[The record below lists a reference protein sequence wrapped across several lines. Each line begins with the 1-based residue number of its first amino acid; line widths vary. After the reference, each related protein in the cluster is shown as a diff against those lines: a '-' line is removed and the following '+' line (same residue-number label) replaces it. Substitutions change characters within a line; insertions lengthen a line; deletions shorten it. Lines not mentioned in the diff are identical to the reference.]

1 MVDLISTIQ
10 QESDA
15 TFSLRLMNANAD
27 TREELLSMRDGMKNR
42 EAFIQSK
49 QGKAVFFDTVAE
61 RLQKLEEWYPR
72 AYGILKQML
81 PCLMMWPDD
90 MAPTV
95 LKLADSWIEG
105 CILPDDRKILC
116 LSVGV

>member
-42 EAFIQSK
+42 EAFMQSK
-49 QGKAVFFDTVAE
+49 QGKAVFFDTTAEAGGVVSSGVWHFETDAAMPYDVA
-61 RLQKLEEWYPR
+61 
-72 AYGILKQML
+72 G
-81 PCLMMWPDD
+81 
-90 MAPTV
+90 
-95 LKLADSWIEG
+95 
-105 CILPDDRKILC
+105 
-116 LSVGV
+116 